1 MEVDRVDHCIFMSR
15 FPPNKV
21 PKRITPPF
29 HICLLYEGEY
39 EDPYSQFVR
48 CFDEEVLSRFPS
60 FLHWLIVWWY
70 NRTHVQN
77 IIPLLEGSRVDVDIK
92 TMQKRELVRLLGD
105 EYKVHIFDYY
115 TDRSIRERLKSFPSK
130 SQVILL
136 PMFTATKSHH
146 YRQQEELY
154 NELTTHQCQI
164 LKLKPLAI
172 ENPEF
177 LETFAECIRAHL
189 ITSQLRLTHLV
200 FVAPRQDVSWFAAH
214 SDYRNAYEHQSRL
227 ISQQIHK
234 KMTYQV
240 MIIGDKKNPILPQ
253 NEDYLFVPLAWWC
266 GSKEFNNYCESTSKA
281 SILPHIGLSNRLL
294 HHIITTINENIAQFN
309 KQFEQSIDQSSGQ

>member
-1 MEVDRVDHCIFMSR
+1 MSH
-15 FPPNKV
+15 FPHNKF
-21 PKRITPPF
+21 PQKMTPPF

-39 EDPYSQFVR
+39 EDPYNQFVR

-70 NRTHVQN
+70 NRTHVQS

-92 TMQKRELVRLLGD
+92 TKQKRELIRLLGD

-115 TDRSIRERLKSFPSK
+115 TDKSIQERLKSFPSK
-130 SQVILL
+130 SHVVLL
-136 PMFTATKSHH
+136 PMFTETKSHH

-154 NELTTHQCQI
+154 NELTTHKCQV

-200 FVAPRQDVSWFAAH
+200 FVAPRQDVSWFSAH
-214 SDYRNAYEHQSRL
+214 SDYRNAYKHQSQL

-234 KMTYQV
+234 KITYQV
-240 MIIGDKKNPILPQ
+240 MIIGDKNNPVLPEGL
-253 NEDYLFVPLAWWC
+253 NYLFVPLAWWC
-266 GSKEFNNYCESTSKA
+266 GSKEFNNFCNATSKA
-281 SILPHIGLSNRLL
+281 PILPHIGLSNRLL
-294 HHIITTINENIAQFN
+294 HHIITTINECVTQFN
-309 KQFEQSIDQSSGQ
+309 KQIEQSIDHLSDQ

>member
-1 MEVDRVDHCIFMSR
+1 MSR
-15 FPPNKV
+15 FTPNKFS
-21 PKRITPPF
+21 KKMTPPF

-39 EDPYSQFVR
+39 EDPYNQFVR

-92 TMQKRELVRLLGD
+92 SKQKRELVRLLGD

-115 TDRSIRERLKSFPSK
+115 TDKSIQERLKSFPSK
-130 SQVILL
+130 SHVVLL

-154 NELTTHQCQI
+154 NELVTHQCQV
-164 LKLKPLAI
+164 LQLKPLAI

-200 FVAPRQDVSWFAAH
+200 FVAPRQDVSWFSAH
-214 SDYRNAYEHQSRL
+214 RDYRNSYEHQSQL
-227 ISQQIHK
+227 ISRQIHK
-234 KMTYQV
+234 KITYQV
-240 MIIGDKKNPILPQ
+240 LIIGDKKKSSLTRRAR
-253 NEDYLFVPLAWWC
+253 LSLR
-266 GSKEFNNYCESTSKA
+266 S
-281 SILPHIGLSNRLL
+281 IGLVVWLW
-294 HHIITTINENIAQFN
+294 
-309 KQFEQSIDQSSGQ
+309 GCGVVVM